1 MLYVGMVPFPGHGVH
16 WSAASFTQ
24 LYRTEQDML
33 AKKEVY
39 GGHGP
44 SDHFVQFH

>member
-1 MLYVGMVPFPGHGVH
+1 MSVGMVPFPVVH
-16 WSAASFTQ
+16 WLVASFTQ
-24 LYRTEQDML
+24 LCGSEQDML
-33 AKKEVY
+33 AKKGFY